1 MRPFLVEI
9 RPYPHHYADSANGG
23 RRRDPRASARL
34 DASFLAWLP
43 LSSKQRWYVVHSQPQ
58 VRYKRPS
65 SRLTGNFEFFCY
77 FVVLD
82 VTKDRW
88 RSINGTLGVDHI
100 LTLGVD
106 HILLGVDHILMCGG
120 NPHTVPTGLVEGLM
134 QAPGRNRAL

>member
-1 MRPFLVEI
+1 MVGDEGNPVRAHVWM
-9 RPYPHHYADSANGG
+9 PHFWLGCHLAANRGGMSYARNPS
-23 RRRDPRASARL
+23 
-34 DASFLAWLP
+34 
-43 LSSKQRWYVVHSQPQ
+43 

-88 RSINGTLGVDHI
+88 RSINGTQGVDHISTLGVDHI

-106 HILLGVDHILMCGG
+106 HIFGS
-120 NPHTVPTGLVEGLM
+120 
-134 QAPGRNRAL
+134 